1 MVRTLSK
8 IFETR
13 TRYRFRTIFGNYI
26 VIRVED
32 GMYIVEHEEEKP
44 VSEKKY
50 EVYLKEEFKPSQLVQ
65 DLLVRMDLEPAE
77 KYHIFKK
84 CTFGI
89 FTAPILDPHVK
100 NININERTCAVTH
113 DVGDLL
119 YAAKYTTPEVEQVRY
134 SLERELEKT
143 CTLTNPILEG
153 SIDFLDYVM
162 RISVTS
168 RGLYIAPMTQISIRK
183 HKRAFYTLIDQV
195 RSGFMSSVLG
205 AILAL
210 NWAFPISMSM
220 VVGGVM
226 GSRKTS
232 LLGCLVQ
239 FVEPNCI
246 VGIIQDDPEL
256 DIRELPGM
264 YIEWHCCRR
273 SSTAGTVKEI
283 KLTDLIRAA
292 LRKNYR
298 KIIIAEVRSPDEIYA
313 FLQLLKVTYGAA
325 TTIHA
330 LSVETLE
337 KRLLSASMDS
347 QRADKFDL
355 EPIRVG
361 VMCGFI
367 DRKPRVMQAWSL
379 DFVHEKHKQ
388 LARYERG
395 EWLIREETLQEY
407 IEDLADLNNC
417 PVSEVRQLLY
427 DLTRF
432 IDMLAESDIELDA
445 YTLRN
450 YIVELYKSGLE
461 EVQRELLTAL
471 RPIE

>member
-1 MVRTLSK
+1 MVKVLSR
-8 IFETR
+8 IFEAK
-13 TRYRFRTIFGNYI
+13 TRYRFRTIFGNY
-26 VIRVED
+26 VSVRVED
-32 GMYIVEHEEEKP
+32 GMYIIEQEEEKP
-44 VSEKKY
+44 VPEKKF
-50 EVYLKEEFKPSQLVQ
+50 EIYLKEELKPSQLVQ
-65 DLLVRMDLEPAE
+65 DLLTRVDLEPAE
-77 KYHIFKK
+77 KYYIFKK

-100 NININERTCAVTH
+100 NININERTCAITH

-119 YAAKYTTPEVEQVRY
+119 LAAKYSIADVEQVRY
-134 SLERELEKT
+134 ALERELEKT

-162 RISVTS
+162 RISVTG
-168 RGLYIAPMTQISIRK
+168 RGLYVAPMTQISIRK
-183 HKRAFYTLIDQV
+183 HRRAFYTLIDQV
-195 RSGFMSSVLG
+195 RSRFISSVL
-205 AILAL
+205 AAVLAL
-210 NWAFPISMSM
+210 NWALPISMSM

-232 LLGCLVQ
+232 LLGCLIQ

-273 SSTAGTVKEI
+273 SSAQGAVKEI
-283 KLTDLIRAA
+283 RLTDLIRAA

-298 KIIIAEVRSPDEIYA
+298 KIIIAEVRSPEEIYA

-337 KRLLSASMDS
+337 KRLLSATMDG
-347 QRADKFDL
+347 QKVDRFDL
-355 EPIRVG
+355 EPIRIG
-361 VMCGFI
+361 VMCGFL
-367 DRKPRVMQAWSL
+367 DRKPRVLQTWKL
-379 DFVHEKHKQ
+379 DFVHERHRQ

-407 IEDLADLNNC
+407 LQDLADLNNC

-427 DLTRF
+427 ELTRF
-432 IDMLAESDIELDA
+432 IDMLAESDIEIDA

-461 EVQRELLTAL
+461 EVQKELLSTLGSA
-471 RPIE
+471 